1 MAAETEAVCC
11 VQLSVHRPNPN
22 LKKKDYRQFLAFRET
37 NMRYPLQQK
46 LAIFY
51 CNLL

>member
-22 LKKKDYRQFLAFRET
+22 PKKKKDYSKFLDLGKRIWDT
-37 NMRYPLQQK
+37 RYQR
-46 LAIFY
+46 
-51 CNLL
+51 N